1 MIKSFVDFMK
11 DQMSKEDELDQQR
24 ADDNGM
30 AQAPE
35 KEEDDDKPEVEQE
48 QDTEEEEGN
57 EEDV

>member
-35 KEEDDDKPEVEQE
+35 KEEDDKLEVEQE